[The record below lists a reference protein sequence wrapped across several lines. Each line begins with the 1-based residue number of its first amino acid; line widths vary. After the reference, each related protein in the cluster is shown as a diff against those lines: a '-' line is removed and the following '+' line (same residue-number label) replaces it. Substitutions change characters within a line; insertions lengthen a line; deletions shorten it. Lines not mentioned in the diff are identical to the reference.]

1 METASLLAAPNLTL
15 SGRCGGAAPAA
26 ASTAAA
32 AAAAAR
38 AAAASVMPPSPGATA
53 EASLSPAVAQAL
65 QETREK
71 TMLWLAAE
79 LELLQ
84 RLLYKVSSSGS
95 NSRSSST
102 RNSVAA
108 TALVQLNTGG
118 TAEASHILTA
128 GTPQQQQLQQQ
139 LLRQT
144 RPLLTHE
151 QPRLLPPQQQQQ
163 QQQVEGFTRAL
174 DQLLAA
180 TADTQLSVRHA
191 AAAASQLLHL
201 GYHVGVVLPLLA
213 VFGYELLLL
222 LQLHLLLL
230 LLCRGVRPF
239 LLMLPLLHQ
248 AAQRLCCCAKVVL
261 LLPQGFAAAA
271 ACLPVLIGRSSSVA
285 RSFPLFRRLA
295 ALGVSLS
302 VALEQQLQENPEQL
316 QQHLLLHSPAAAAA
330 ATTKTVVAMTI
341 AVARAAKSEEAAAAA
356 ASHAP
361 HESAAADAAAAAVL
375 LQWSESCRAACGTS
389 ASAGRPEAAAAARV
403 SVEPPFRAAVAD
415 SSSSS
420 TTLPRKFVA
429 YAVSATPR
437 LSSRNVT
444 EDAVFREWAAAA
456 RGCAAL
462 DRLPDS
468 VSEGLITPD
477 GADEDWT
484 CSSSSSSCCCC
495 RNSATPQHPVV
506 AAAAAERVGDPWG
519 GQLAPQPDAAVGIG
533 GQCM

>member
-15 SGRCGGAAPAA
+15 GGRCGGAAPAA
-26 ASTAAA
+26 TST

-38 AAAASVMPPSPGATA
+38 AAAAAAAAVAPSSPGANA
-53 EASLSPAVAQAL
+53 EGSLSPAVAQAL

-84 RLLYKVSSSGS
+84 RLLYK
-95 NSRSSST
+95 
-102 RNSVAA
+102 
-108 TALVQLNTGG
+108 
-118 TAEASHILTA
+118 
-128 GTPQQQQLQQQ
+128 QQQLLQQ

-151 QPRLLPPQQQQQ
+151 QPRLLPSPPPQQQQ

-180 TADTQLSVRHA
+180 TADTQLSVHHA

-213 VFGYELLLL
+213 VFG
-222 LQLHLLLL
+222 
-230 LLCRGVRPF
+230 
-239 LLMLPLLHQ
+239 
-248 AAQRLCCCAKVVL
+248 
-261 LLPQGFAAAA
+261 
-271 ACLPVLIGRSSSVA
+271 
-285 RSFPLFRRLA
+285 RLA

-302 VALEQQLQENPEQL
+302 VALEQQLRQNPEQL

-330 ATTKTVVAMTI
+330 ATTKTVVAMTM
-341 AVARAAKSEEAAAAA
+341 AVARAANSEETAAFASRTPQDSAAAAA
-356 ASHAP
+356 
-361 HESAAADAAAAAVL
+361 AAADAAAAAML
-375 LQWSESCRAACGTS
+375 LQWSESCRATCE
-389 ASAGRPEAAAAARV
+389 ASPAVGKPEAAAAAARV
-403 SVEPPFRAAVAD
+403 SNEPFQAAGIPLAIGSSSN

-420 TTLPRKFVA
+420 SPTLPRKFVA

-437 LSSRNVT
+437 LIVRNVT

-462 DRLPDS
+462 DCLPDS
-468 VSEGLITPD
+468 IVSEGLMNSD
-477 GADEDWT
+477 GPGEDWS
-484 CSSSSSSCCCC
+484 CNSSSNSSSCC
-495 RNSATPQHPVV
+495 RSSSTSQQLIV
-506 AAAAAERVGDPWG
+506 AAAAAAAGGERGGELWE
-519 GQLAPQPDAAVGIG
+519 GQLAPQPDASVGIG
-533 GQCM
+533 GQCT